1 MVQVHNPTK
10 LEDVHLVAKYHVGQ
24 EDLLNK
30 KFRDQERYS
39 ETFLRI
45 MFDI

>member
-10 LEDVHLVAKYHVGQ
+10 LGDVHLVAKYHVGQ

-30 KFRDQERYS
+30 KFREQERYS
-39 ETFLRI
+39 
-45 MFDI
+45 